1 MIKFLLEAYENT
13 VQVSTINQDAGK
25 IQVTVAPDFL
35 KDVRGIIEDLKKR
48 FPMQELDEDTTK
60 SQGKY

>member
-1 MIKFLLEAYENT
+1 MNKFLLEAYENT